1 MELPLDVFGGRKASA
16 AYVKQTVSEEAETES
31 IHESLIKLLCILSDV
46 ILMAWRTEYVFRCTW
61 EI

>member
-46 ILMAWRTEYVFRCTW
+46 ILMA
-61 EI
+61 